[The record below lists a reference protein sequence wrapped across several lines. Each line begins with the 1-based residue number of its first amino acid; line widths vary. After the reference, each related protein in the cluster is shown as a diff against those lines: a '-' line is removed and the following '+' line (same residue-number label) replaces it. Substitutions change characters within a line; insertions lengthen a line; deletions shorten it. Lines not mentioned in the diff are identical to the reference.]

1 MSPTNNTAK
10 KKTATRAKKHVVV
23 VNDTEE
29 ILELFEEI
37 IGGLG
42 HRVTKMTYAPT
53 DGREIADLRPDLCI
67 VDFVL
72 GGREF
77 EGWQLIQKLRMMP
90 ATEELPIVACTG
102 AAREVR
108 EQEGKLAEMNV
119 HILLKPFRAADL
131 ERQVTESL
139 GLS

>member
-1 MSPTNNTAK
+1 VADR
-10 KKTATRAKKHVVV
+10 KKTDRKKHVVV

-42 HRVTKMTYAPT
+42 HRVTKLTYAPT
-53 DGREIADLRPDLCI
+53 DGREIAQLQPDLCI
-67 VDFVL
+67 IDFVI

-90 ATEELPIVACTG
+90 ATELMPIVACTG

-108 EQEGKLAEMNV
+108 EMEGKLAEMNV
-119 HILLKPFRAADL
+119 RVLLKPFRAADL
-131 ERQVTESL
+131 ERQVTDAL
-139 GLS
+139 A

>member
-1 MSPTNNTAK
+1 MSAQ
-10 KKTATRAKKHVVV
+10 KHVVV

-37 IGGLG
+37 VGGLG
-42 HRVTKMTYAPT
+42 HKVTKLTYAPT
-53 DGREIADLRPDLCI
+53 DAREIAELKPDLCI
-67 VDFVL
+67 IDFVL

-90 ATEELPIVACTG
+90 ATEDMPIVACTG
-102 AAREVR
+102 AVREVR
-108 EQEGKLAEMNV
+108 EMEGKLAEKNV
-119 HILLKPFRAADL
+119 RILIKPFSASDL

-139 GLS
+139 K

>member
-1 MSPTNNTAK
+1 MSARK
-10 KKTATRAKKHVVV
+10 QAARAKKHVVV

-37 IGGLG
+37 ITALG
-42 HRVTKMTYAPT
+42 HRVTKLTYAPT
-53 DGREIADLRPDLCI
+53 DGREIAALQPDLCI
-67 VDFVL
+67 IDFVL

-90 ATEELPIVACTG
+90 ATEELPILACTG

-119 HILLKPFRAADL
+119 RVLLKPFRAADL
-131 ERQVTESL
+131 ERQVTDAL

>member
-1 MSPTNNTAK
+1 M
-10 KKTATRAKKHVVV
+10 

-42 HRVTKMTYAPT
+42 HKVTKLTYAPT
-53 DGREIADLRPDLCI
+53 DGREIAQLQPDLCV
-67 VDFVL
+67 VDFVI

-90 ATEELPIVACTG
+90 ATEAMPIVACTG
-102 AAREVR
+102 AVHQVR
-108 EQEGKLAEMNV
+108 EMEGQLAQMDV
-119 HILLKPFRAADL
+119 RLLLKPFRAADL
-131 ERQVTESL
+131 ERQVTDAL
-139 GLS
+139 A

>member
-1 MSPTNNTAK
+1 M
-10 KKTATRAKKHVVV
+10 

-42 HRVTKMTYAPT
+42 HRVTKLTYAPT
-53 DGREIADLRPDLCI
+53 DGREIAQLQPDLCI
-67 VDFVL
+67 IDFVI

-90 ATEELPIVACTG
+90 ATELMPIVACTG

-108 EQEGKLAEMNV
+108 EMEGKLAEMNV
-119 HILLKPFRAADL
+119 RVLLKPFRAADL
-131 ERQVTESL
+131 ERQVTDAL
-139 GLS
+139 A